1 VQTLNRP
8 EARNAWTEVMR
19 NEIIEVVDDSQ
30 RDPGVRVIV
39 ITGSGEGRAFC
50 AGMDLSGMPGGGV
63 MPGDS
68 HPHRVG
74 HSAFARDGGGQAS
87 LAVARSLKPV
97 ICAINGAAVGIGATF
112 PCACDMRIAAADQKF
127 GFVFGQRGL
136 TMEGCSSFF
145 LPRLVGMTKANDFV
159 LTARIFEC
167 GTEADCGLFTEV
179 VPSAEEVL
187 PKAMEIAKHMALN
200 VSPMCAP
207 LSCCR
212 CGCSGSGCGSGSGCC
227 CCCCCCRRCSGCAA
241 PAPAPAPAPV
251 LTLWRFV
258 SGA

>member
-1 VQTLNRP
+1 MAEFDWNSTSYQHILTSIEDKVLTIMLHRP
-8 EARNAWTEVMR
+8 ESRNAWTEVMR
-19 NEIIEVVDDSQ
+19 NEIIEVVDDCQ

-39 ITGSGEGRAFC
+39 ITGHPDGRAFC

-68 HPHRVG
+68 HPARVG

-112 PCACDMRIAAADQKF
+112 PCACDLRIAAADAKY

-167 GTEADCGLFTEV
+167 ASEADCGLFTEV
-179 VPSAEEVL
+179 VPSEKVM
-187 PKAMEIAKHMALN
+187 PRAMEIAKHMASNIAPMSMMLN
-200 VSPMCAP
+200 KHLILRGFAEGRYNWSLLYGVM
-207 LSCCR
+207 
-212 CGCSGSGCGSGSGCC
+212 
-227 CCCCCCRRCSGCAA
+227 
-241 PAPAPAPAPV
+241 
-251 LTLWRFV
+251 
-258 SGA
+258 